1 MTERVQN
8 RRGKPRIETSLEA
21 KVTGADGGF
30 EATVKNMSMSGL
42 LLTSNR
48 PIPEMTILGMRL
60 SLPAKPE
67 KRSPAYAFELTGAVV
82 RSEPSRE
89 DKDQY
94 EIAVFLTDMAR
105 ESRAALQAFIEER
118 LAGTN

>member
-1 MTERVQN
+1 MSERVQN
-8 RRGKPRIETSLEA
+8 RRGKPRVDTNLPA
-21 KVTGADGGF
+21 KVTAADGGF

-60 SLPAKPE
+60 SLPARPDR
-67 KRSPAYAFELTGAVV
+67 RSPAYAFELTGAVV
-82 RSEPSRE
+82 RSEPCRE
-89 DKDQY
+89 EPDQY

-105 ESRAALQAFIEER
+105 ESRSALQSFIEER
-118 LAGTN
+118 LAGID